1 MLLVALAP
9 SIGLVNSI
17 QHETLR
23 LWQKPQGANE
33 TLPIGSLG
41 ENKEHTVKLQRSD
54 VETALTGHEKKEA
67 EAP

>member
-9 SIGLVNSI
+9 SMGLVDSI

-23 LWQKPQGANE
+23 LWQKPQVANE

-41 ENKEHTVKLQRSD
+41 EQKEHTVKRSD
-54 VETALTGHEKKEA
+54 QITKWL
-67 EAP
+67 